1 MAGVSITIS
10 SLPFSTVSLLFH
22 NHGNWKWAQSTG
34 FLYKLALFS
43 TGPRIMGER
52 ENGTLP
58 ETNSSH
64 PKMDGWNT
72 TLPETSIAPEKY
84 GLEDY
89 SPFGMAYSHGLC

>member
-1 MAGVSITIS
+1 M
-10 SLPFSTVSLLFH
+10 
-22 NHGNWKWAQSTG
+22 
-34 FLYKLALFS
+34 
-43 TGPRIMGER
+43 IMGER